1 MSDFL
6 SPGFLL
12 GNGESVPI
20 IHEEA
25 DQSIQGG
32 TTDEH
37 YHITEDEHTWV
48 ADYATRV
55 FRYEPVC
62 TVAGE
67 TVHAS
72 LSPNE
77 GDILMG
83 PVTGY

>member
-1 MSDFL
+1 MPDFL
-6 SPGFLL
+6 SPGFFL
-12 GNGESVPI
+12 GSGEALPQ

-25 DQSIQGG
+25 DQTIQGG
-32 TTDEH
+32 AADEH
-37 YHITEDEHTWV
+37 FHITEDEHTWV
-48 ADYATRV
+48 AEFATRV

-62 TVAGE
+62 ISTGE

-72 LSPNE
+72 LGADA